1 MKEGALS
8 LSGAC
13 LRASAFNMIG
23 FESARSCASLMSALA
38 KDFDAIIV
46 GPRVAGSAAAILL
59 ARAAFPS
66 FRFARLMAAASRA
79 A

>member
-1 MKEGALS
+1 
-8 LSGAC
+8 
-13 LRASAFNMIG
+13 
-23 FESARSCASLMSALA
+23 MSALA

-46 GPRVAGSAAAILL
+46 G